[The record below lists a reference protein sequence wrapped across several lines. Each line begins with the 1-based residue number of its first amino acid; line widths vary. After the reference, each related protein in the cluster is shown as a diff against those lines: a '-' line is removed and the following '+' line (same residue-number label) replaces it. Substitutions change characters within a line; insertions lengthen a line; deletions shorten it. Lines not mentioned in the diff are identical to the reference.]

1 MYTVENK
8 FEIGEECYSVYRKPT
23 HYKCPICEGNG
34 KFPYKGYEIWCKNC
48 SGSGKLHNPKQSV
61 MAVCKVKVRRLI
73 ASIWQDQ
80 ITIKYKVDG
89 VDEFKLVNVRN
100 RGENNLFKTKEE
112 AEKYC
117 VDVNN
122 IKNAVVTTMQARD
135 IKALIPWIHII
146 KINPSPKGKN
156 RSYILE

>member
-48 SGSGKLHNPKQSV
+48 SGSGKLHNRKQSV

-117 VDVNN
+117 VDVNT
-122 IKNAVVTTMQARD
+122 KEV
-135 IKALIPWIHII
+135 
-146 KINPSPKGKN
+146 SG
-156 RSYILE
+156 EF